1 MRRFILTFIAIISIC
16 ATYAQT
22 LDECRQL
29 AREHYPEIRQYDLIN
44 ATEQYNLSNAARA
57 WIPQIKLSAQA
68 SYQSATPTYPDAF
81 RAFISAN
88 GIEMDGIHK
97 DQYKVSIDITQNI
110 WDGGQ
115 SKADKSL
122 AQAEA
127 TEQRSRTEV
136 SLYQLQS
143 RVDDLYFGILLLDE
157 KVAQTI
163 TLIEVLESNL
173 KRVQTCFDNGTAQQ
187 SDIDIIEAELL
198 TARQSLQQVEASRAN
213 YRQMLEIF
221 IGTNLT
227 HDKLERPDM
236 NEPTCRVS
244 ARPELTLFD
253 AQQRKLDAQRNM
265 INTSVMPR
273 FSAFA
278 QGFYGYPGLD
288 MFKSMMSSEWRL
300 DGMIGVKMSW
310 NIGAFYTKNNDIK
323 KLDIKQQQID
333 IQRDVFLFNSNLQT
347 SHEDSEIARL
357 RKVID
362 DDDRIVELR
371 HRVRIAAESQ
381 LTNGVIDTTELLKKI
396 SDETIAK
403 LNKSSHEIE
412 LLQATYRLK
421 NILNQ

>member
-1 MRRFILTFIAIISIC
+1 
-16 ATYAQT
+16 
-22 LDECRQL
+22 
-29 AREHYPEIRQYDLIN
+29 
-44 ATEQYNLSNAARA
+44 
-57 WIPQIKLSAQA
+57 
-68 SYQSATPTYPDAF
+68 
-81 RAFISAN
+81 
-88 GIEMDGIHK
+88 
-97 DQYKVSIDITQNI
+97 
-110 WDGGQ
+110 
-115 SKADKSL
+115 
-122 AQAEA
+122 
-127 TEQRSRTEV
+127 
-136 SLYQLQS
+136 
-143 RVDDLYFGILLLDE
+143 
-157 KVAQTI
+157 
-163 TLIEVLESNL
+163 
-173 KRVQTCFDNGTAQQ
+173 
-187 SDIDIIEAELL
+187 
-198 TARQSLQQVEASRAN
+198 EASHAN

-362 DDDRIVELR
+362 NDDRIVELR

>member
-1 MRRFILTFIAIISIC
+1 MRKIV
-16 ATYAQT
+16 Y
-22 LDECRQL
+22 
-29 AREHYPEIRQYDLIN
+29 
-44 ATEQYNLSNAARA
+44 
-57 WIPQIKLSAQA
+57 
-68 SYQSATPTYPDAF
+68 
-81 RAFISAN
+81 
-88 GIEMDGIHK
+88 
-97 DQYKVSIDITQNI
+97 IT
-110 WDGGQ
+110 
-115 SKADKSL
+115 A
-122 AQAEA
+122 
-127 TEQRSRTEV
+127 
-136 SLYQLQS
+136 
-143 RVDDLYFGILLLDE
+143 ILLAASCS
-157 KVAQTI
+157 K
-163 TLIEVLESNL
+163 
-173 KRVQTCFDNGTAQQ
+173 Q
-187 SDIDIIEAELL
+187 SE
-198 TARQSLQQVEASRAN
+198 
-213 YRQMLEIF
+213 
-221 IGTNLT
+221 
-227 HDKLERPDM
+227 
-236 NEPTCRVS
+236 
-244 ARPELTLFD
+244 FD

-347 SHEDSEIARL
+347 SHEDSEITRL
-357 RKVID
+357 RKAID
-362 DDDRIVELR
+362 DDDRIVELH

>member
-1 MRRFILTFIAIISIC
+1 
-16 ATYAQT
+16 
-22 LDECRQL
+22 
-29 AREHYPEIRQYDLIN
+29 
-44 ATEQYNLSNAARA
+44 
-57 WIPQIKLSAQA
+57 
-68 SYQSATPTYPDAF
+68 
-81 RAFISAN
+81 
-88 GIEMDGIHK
+88 
-97 DQYKVSIDITQNI
+97 
-110 WDGGQ
+110 
-115 SKADKSL
+115 
-122 AQAEA
+122 
-127 TEQRSRTEV
+127 
-136 SLYQLQS
+136 
-143 RVDDLYFGILLLDE
+143 
-157 KVAQTI
+157 
-163 TLIEVLESNL
+163 
-173 KRVQTCFDNGTAQQ
+173 
-187 SDIDIIEAELL
+187 
-198 TARQSLQQVEASRAN
+198 
-213 YRQMLEIF
+213 
-221 IGTNLT
+221 
-227 HDKLERPDM
+227 M
-236 NEPTCRVS
+236 NEPTSRVS

-333 IQRDVFLFNSNLQT
+333 IQRDVFLFNSDLQT